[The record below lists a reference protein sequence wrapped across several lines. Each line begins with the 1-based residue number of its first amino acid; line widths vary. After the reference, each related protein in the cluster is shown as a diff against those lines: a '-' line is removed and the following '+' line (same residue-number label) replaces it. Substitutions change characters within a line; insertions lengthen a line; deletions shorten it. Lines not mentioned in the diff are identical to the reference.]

1 MFAYEPSAECG
12 LHLRAFLSRKTA
24 TFEHNGQ
31 LEPAHQRPQAVA
43 THVESI
49 EATNSANVMFWAH
62 KWGVTVIQIKI
73 AARRV
78 GTRPEEVFA
87 EIVGKP
93 KAVLRDPANFG
104 LPIPHI

>member
-1 MFAYEPSAECG
+1 MFAYEPAAECG
-12 LHLRAFLSRKTA
+12 LHVRGILSRKTA
-24 TFEHNGQ
+24 PFEHNDR
-31 LEPAHQRPQAVA
+31 LERAHQRPQAVA
-43 THVESI
+43 THFESI
-49 EATNSANVMFWAH
+49 EAANSANVMFWAD

-87 EIVGKP
+87 EIAGKP